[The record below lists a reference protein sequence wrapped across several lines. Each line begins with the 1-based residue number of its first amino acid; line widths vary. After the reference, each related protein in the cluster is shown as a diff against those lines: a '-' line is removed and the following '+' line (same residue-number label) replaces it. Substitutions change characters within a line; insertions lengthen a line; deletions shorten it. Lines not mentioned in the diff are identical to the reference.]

1 MANCTIKK
9 LAESVVNANLPVL
22 EEPLAIIENVT
33 GIPTSSVGLITQDIN
48 VGDKSGIRVFFDG
61 FDVSSLSINNGSSM
75 NLQMYTRDTEFT
87 QSSGGNF
94 NITEINESNKAT
106 KFADFLENGAHISGS
121 KTTYNTG
128 QFRMFGAPSPAV
140 WTYTGAPFKIVIFKE
155 ADT

>member
-33 GIPTSSVGLITQDIN
+33 GIPLSSGVITASLN

-61 FDVSSLSINNGSSM
+61 FDVSGLSINSGSTM
-75 NLQMYTRDTEFT
+75 DLHMYTRDTELT
-87 QSSGGNF
+87 QSSGENF
-94 NITEINESNKAT
+94 EIHGIDDSNKAT
-106 KFADFLENGAHISGS
+106 KLANFLSNGAHINGS
-121 KTTYNTG
+121 ITTYNTG
-128 QFRMFGAPSPAV
+128 QFRMFGSPTPAV

-155 ADT
+155 ADS

>member
-33 GIPTSSVGLITQDIN
+33 SIPTSSGAITASLN

-61 FDVSSLSINNGSSM
+61 FDVSGLSINSGSTM
-75 NLQMYTRDTEFT
+75 NLQMYARDTEFA
-87 QSSGGNF
+87 QGSGGSF
-94 NITEINESNKAT
+94 QINGIDESNKAT
-106 KFADFLENGAHISGS
+106 KFADFLSNGAHINGS
-121 KTTYNTG
+121 ITTYNTG
-128 QFRMFGAPSPAV
+128 QFRMFGSPSPAV

-155 ADT
+155 ADS